1 MVFVYPREEEITAEV
16 VLEFINQHQVLLPK
30 YLESKNMYEGNHDI
44 LNQEAKAEYKPDNRL
59 VVNLAKY
66 IVDTYNGYFIGIPV
80 KVTHDDT
87 KVNESIQNF
96 RNRSDMDDNE
106 SELAKICAIYGHAY
120 EYLYQDEEAL
130 TNVVYNTPLDM
141 FVVYD
146 DTIAQKPLFAVRYH
160 YDKEGKL
167 AGEMVDSSYRYHF
180 KDNEGKLTF
189 AEEEEP
195 HFYGD
200 VPIVE
205 YIENEER
212 QSVFENVKTLINA
225 INKSL
230 SEKANDVDYFS
241 DAYIKILGEELDEE
255 SIQRLRD
262 NRIINLAGDGAS
274 HVIVE
279 FMEKPNADTTQENL
293 LNRLLY
299 LVFQV
304 AMVANINDESFG
316 NASGVALEF
325 KLQPMKN
332 LAVNKE
338 RKMKSGMQ
346 RRYKMIFNLMTN
358 IEQSKSNE
366 WMNLGYVFTRNI
378 PRNLADE
385 AETAAKLVG
394 VVSNET
400 NLGTL
405 SIVDNPQ
412 LEMERMAKEN
422 EPAPQYDFQVGDN
435 S

>member
-16 VLEFINQHQVLLPK
+16 VLEFINQHQALLPK

-87 KVNESIQNF
+87 KVNESIQSF

-106 SELAKICAIYGHAY
+106 SELSKICAIYGHAY
-120 EYLYQDEEAL
+120 EYLYQDEEAY

-167 AGEMVDSSYRYHF
+167 AGEMVDSNYRYYF

-189 AEEEEP
+189 TEVEQ
-195 HFYGD
+195 HFYVD

-255 SIQRLRD
+255 SIQQLRD

-274 HVIVE
+274 DVIVE
-279 FMEKPNADTTQENL
+279 FMQKPNADTTQENL
-293 LNRLLY
+293 LDRLLD

-346 RRYKMIFNLMTN
+346 KRYKMIFNLMTN
-358 IEQSKSNE
+358 IEQSKRDE

-385 AETAAKLVG
+385 AETAAKLEG
-394 VVSNET
+394 VVSKET
-400 NLGTL
+400 QLGTL
-405 SIVDNPQ
+405 SVVDNPQ
-412 LEMERMAKEN
+412 SEIERMEKEN
-422 EPAPQYDFQVGDN
+422 EPAPQYDFQVGDD

>member
-1 MVFVYPREEEITAEV
+1 MVFVYPREKEITAEV
-16 VLEFINQHQVLLPK
+16 VLEFINQHQALLPK

-87 KVNESIQNF
+87 NVNESVQNF
-96 RNRSDMDDNE
+96 RNRSDMEDNE

-120 EYLYQDEEAL
+120 EYLYQDEEAR

-167 AGEMVDSSYRYHF
+167 VGEMVDSTHRYYF

-189 AEEEEP
+189 TEEEQ

-205 YIENEER
+205 YLENEER

-241 DAYIKILGEELDEE
+241 DAYIKILGAELDEE
-255 SIQRLRD
+255 SIQQLRD
-262 NRIINLAGDGAS
+262 NRTINLAGDGAS
-274 HVIVE
+274 DVVVE
-279 FMEKPNADTTQENL
+279 FMQKPNADTTQENL
-293 LNRLLY
+293 LDRLLD

-346 RRYKMIFNLMTN
+346 KRYKMLFNLPTN
-358 IEQSKSNE
+358 IPSAKRDE

-385 AETAAKLVG
+385 AETAAKLEG
-394 VVSNET
+394 VVSKET
-400 NLGTL
+400 QLGTL
-405 SIVDNPQ
+405 SVVDNPQ
-412 LEMERMAKEN
+412 LEMERMEKEN
-422 EPAPQYDFQVGDN
+422 ESTPQYDFQVGE
-435 S
+435 

>member
-1 MVFVYPREEEITAEV
+1 MVFVYPREDEITAEV
-16 VLEFINQHQVLLPK
+16 VLEFINQHQTLLPK

-80 KVTHDDT
+80 KVTHDNT
-87 KVNESIQNF
+87 QVNEVVQSF

-106 SELAKICAIYGHAY
+106 SELAKICAIYGHGY
-120 EYLYQDEEAL
+120 EYLYQDEEAR

-160 YDKEGKL
+160 LDEDEKLQGEMIDSNRRYYFQESEGKL
-167 AGEMVDSSYRYHF
+167 YF
-180 KDNEGKLTF
+180 T
-189 AEEEEP
+189 EEEEQ

-241 DAYIKILGEELDEE
+241 DAYIKILGAELDEE
-255 SIQRLRD
+255 SIQQLRD
-262 NRIINLAGDGAS
+262 NRTINLAGDGAS
-274 HVIVE
+274 DVVVE
-279 FMEKPNADTTQENL
+279 FMQKPNADTTQENL
-293 LNRLLY
+293 LNRLLD

-332 LAVNKE
+332 LAINKE

-346 RRYKMIFNLMTN
+346 KRYKMLFNLPTN
-358 IEQSKSNE
+358 IPSSKSNE
-366 WMNLGYVFTRNI
+366 WINLGYAFTRNI

-385 AETAAKLVG
+385 AETAAKLEG

-400 NLGTL
+400 KLGTL

-422 EPAPQYDFQVGDN
+422 EPAPQYDFQVGE
-435 S
+435 

>member
-1 MVFVYPREEEITAEV
+1 MVFVYPREEEITEEV
-16 VLEFINQHQVLLPK
+16 VLEFITQHQVLLPK
-30 YLESKNMYEGNHDI
+30 YLESKNMYEGNHEI

-87 KVNESIQNF
+87 KVNESVQNF

-120 EYLYQDEEAL
+120 EYLYQDEEAY

-167 AGEMVDSSYRYHF
+167 AGEMVDSNYRYYF

-189 AEEEEP
+189 TEEEQ

-274 HVIVE
+274 DVIVE
-279 FMEKPNADTTQENL
+279 FMQKPNADTTQENL
-293 LNRLLY
+293 LDRLLD

-346 RRYKMIFNLMTN
+346 KRYKMIFNLMTN

-385 AETAAKLVG
+385 AETAAKLEG
-394 VVSNET
+394 VVSKET
-400 NLGTL
+400 QLGTL
-405 SIVDNPQ
+405 SVVDNPQ

-422 EPAPQYDFQVGDN
+422 EPAPQYDFQVGE
-435 S
+435 

>member
-1 MVFVYPREEEITAEV
+1 MVFVYPREEEITSEV
-16 VLEFINQHQVLLPK
+16 VLEFINQHQMLLPK

-87 KVNESIQNF
+87 KVNEVVQNF

-120 EYLYQDEEAL
+120 EYLYQDEEAY

-146 DTIAQKPLFAVRYH
+146 DTIAQKPFFAVRYH
-160 YDKEGKL
+160 YDVEGKL
-167 AGEMVDSSYRYHF
+167 AGEMVDSTHRYYF

-189 AEEEEP
+189 TEEEQ

-241 DAYIKILGEELDEE
+241 DAYIKILGAELDEE
-255 SIQRLRD
+255 SIQQLRD
-262 NRIINLAGDGAS
+262 NRTINLAGDGAS
-274 HVIVE
+274 DVVVE
-279 FMEKPNADTTQENL
+279 FMQKPNADTTQENL
-293 LNRLLY
+293 LDRLLD

-346 RRYKMIFNLMTN
+346 KRYKMIFNLMTN
-358 IEQSKSNE
+358 VEQSKRDE

-385 AETAAKLVG
+385 AETAAKLEG
-394 VVSNET
+394 VVSKET
-400 NLGTL
+400 QLGTL
-405 SIVDNPQ
+405 SVVDNPQ
-412 LEMERMAKEN
+412 LEMERMEKEN
-422 EPAPQYDFQVGDN
+422 ESTPQYDFQVGE
-435 S
+435 